1 MKHILRTVVALG
13 LAAAPSLS
21 QPAFAQTPPSP
32 PSTAATP
39 APKAPAPAPAKKVTL
54 TVGTDVTSAY
64 LFRGILQDDQGS
76 IVQPYV
82 DVGVA
87 AGHGVTVNFGNWE
100 SWHSIRTSHFY
111 ESDYYGSVT
120 GTAGKWKPGVLF
132 TSYTSPKDA
141 FKTVNELAFVLSY
154 DDSAMK
160 MPWSP
165 KIVLAQELTDGQ
177 ADGGLH
183 KGTYLELG
191 ARPTKKLVDGKTA
204 FAIAIPI
211 KLGLGLKDY
220 YETSATTSNKFGY
233 LDVGII
239 GSVPVTLSKGTI
251 EFHGGVDFFKIGDG
265 YPNGTRFTMGDHG
278 KAVVSAGVSY
288 VY

>member
-1 MKHILRTVVALG
+1 MKKIVSTAIALA
-13 LAAAPSLS
+13 LFAS
-21 QPAFAQTPPSP
+21 PAIAQIAQT

-39 APKAPAPAPAKKVTL
+39 APQAPAPAPSKRVTL

-82 DVGVA
+82 DIGVA
-87 AGHGVTVNFGNWE
+87 AAPGVTVNFGNWE
-100 SWHSIRTSHFY
+100 SWHSTRSSPFY
-111 ESDYYGSVT
+111 ESDYYFSVT
-120 GTAGKWKPGVLF
+120 GTAGKLKPGVLF
-132 TSYTSPKDA
+132 TSYTSPPKGDLY
-141 FKTVNELAFVLSY
+141 FKTVNELAFVLAY
-154 DDSAMK
+154 DDSASK

-177 ADGGLH
+177 ADGGSH

-191 ARPTKKLVDGKTA
+191 ARPTKKLVEGKTS

-220 YETSATTSNKFGY
+220 YETSPTSSNKFGY
-233 LDVGII
+233 LDVGLI
-239 GSVPVTLSKGTI
+239 GSVPITLSKGTFEI
-251 EFHGGVDFFKIGDG
+251 HGGVDFFRLGDNM
-265 YPNGTRFTMGDHG
+265 PTGTRFTMGDHG

>member
-13 LAAAPSLS
+13 LAAAPSLT
-21 QPAFAQTPPSP
+21 QPAFAQTPPATP
-32 PSTAATP
+32 PATAAP
-39 APKAPAPAPAKKVTL
+39 APKPAEPAPSKMATL
-54 TVGTDVTSAY
+54 TVGVDVTSAY
-64 LFRGILQDDQGS
+64 LFRGILQSDTGA
-76 IVQPYV
+76 IIQPYIDIGLAV
-82 DVGVA
+82 
-87 AGHGVTVNFGNWE
+87 GHGVTVNFGNWE
-100 SWHSIRTSHFY
+100 SQHSSLPGKFY

-177 ADGGLH
+177 ADGGLN

-191 ARPTKKLVDGKTA
+191 ARPTKKLVTGGKAA
-204 FAIAIPI
+204 FAVVIPL
-211 KLGLGLKDY
+211 KLGLGVHDY
-220 YETSATTSNKFGY
+220 YEFGGKSNKFGY
-233 LDVGII
+233 LDVGIL
-239 GSVPVTLSKGTI
+239 GSVPITLKKGTFEI
-251 EFHGGVDFFKIGDG
+251 HGGVDFFRLGDNM
-265 YPNGTRFTMGDHG
+265 PIGTRFAMGDHG